1 MSLKWYSPIAWATL
15 TILATL
21 FMQSNANAALSKYI
35 LVQNVATERSRV
47 YERCQSSPCR
57 HKLIFESEMVVGR
70 QEGDW
75 NNPSRF
81 ITWLGRYKLTK
92 WVKFYEDNER
102 HYPSWYHPQ
111 YPQLP
116 RPSSRDQLSATMWMS
131 RDALPNGQ
139 GNGRGAF
146 GWYAAMVGPNA
157 NSQWI
162 HGTYGWGIEGDR
174 YIEYTRSFWVNLFAN
189 PRSAGCT
196 RFENR
201 AVAYLRHILGE
212 GTDVVRIYARE
223 TYLDETL
230 AAYRSR
236 PQAKNFPWILTT
248 EGVKQTNAAT
258 IEANAV
264 RARGV
269 KASQVLES
277 GNYTVDMVPT
287 AVGLSG
293 GNRSSGSSGNTYGIP
308 QNLFNG
314 YFLVDA
320 GLTYEYRHPRGLAV
334 GGFADRGLPADME
347 YKK

>member
-1 MSLKWYSPIAWATL
+1 MSKWFTPALWAG
-15 TILATL
+15 LAVL
-21 FMQSNANAALSKYI
+21 AHGNVHAESRYL
-35 LVQNVATERSRV
+35 LVQNIATERARV
-47 YERCQSSPCR
+47 YERCVSSPCR

-75 NNPSRF
+75 GNPTRF
-81 ITWLGRYKLTK
+81 ITWLGRYKITK
-92 WVKFYEDNER
+92 WVKFYEDNEG

-111 YPQLP
+111 YPAIP
-116 RPSSRDQLSATMWMS
+116 RPKSRDELSATYWMS
-131 RDALPNGQ
+131 HQALPGGR

-146 GWYAAMVGPNA
+146 GWFAAMVGPNA

-174 YIEYTRSFWVNLFAN
+174 YIDYTRSFWVNLFAN

-201 AVAYLRHILGE
+201 AVAFLRHILSE

-223 TYLDETL
+223 AYLDPNLT
-230 AAYRSR
+230 AYKNR
-236 PQAKNFPWILTT
+236 PEARNFPWILTT
-248 EGVKQTNAAT
+248 EGVQSSTAGS

-264 RARGV
+264 RKRGV

-277 GNYTVDMVPT
+277 GNYTIDMVPT
-287 AVGLSG
+287 AVGLGG
-293 GNRSSGSSGNTYGIP
+293 GNRDSGNSGNTYGIP
-308 QNLFNG
+308 ENRFVG
-314 YFLVDA
+314 YLLVDA
-320 GLTYEYRHPRGLAV
+320 GLTYGYHHPRGLPI
-334 GGFADRGLPADME
+334 GGYADRGLPADME